1 MDDPIDLWQP
11 ELRAF
16 ADEHTWAV
24 LATGRRD
31 GSPQQSMVG
40 YLVLDDGRIVISAK
54 SYTAKWH
61 NARRQPKVS
70 LLIPDDRKQLVVTGE
85 AEGIDTEPRRS
96 ELTELLFRSMLGTE
110 PTDPAEMIPM
120 LDEQRRVVLLV
131 TPDHLTFHP

>member
-1 MDDPIDLWQP
+1 MEPTDPWRP

-16 ADEHTWAV
+16 ADHHTWAV

-40 YLVLDDGRIVISAK
+40 YRVLDDGRIVISAK

-61 NARRQPKVS
+61 NVLRQPKVS
-70 LLIPDDRKQLVVTGE
+70 LTVPDGRQHLVVAGVV
-85 AEGIDTEPRRS
+85 EGIDTEPRRS

-110 PTDPAEMIPM
+110 PTDPTEMIPM
-120 LDEQRRVVLLV
+120 LDEQQRVVLLV
-131 TPDHLTFHP
+131 TPERVTFHP